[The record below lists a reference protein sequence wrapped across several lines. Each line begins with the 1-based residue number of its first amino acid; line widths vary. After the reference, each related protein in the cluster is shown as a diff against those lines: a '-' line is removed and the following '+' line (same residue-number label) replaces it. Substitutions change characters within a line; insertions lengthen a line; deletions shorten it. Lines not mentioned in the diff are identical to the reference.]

1 MSAPRIHVETIPIE
15 ARSFQG
21 EAAGLITRVL
31 ANIIDAA
38 VVILG
43 LVAVYL
49 GIAGVMFLRQGAR
62 FTFPI
67 VTYPAAYVAGVVVLV
82 AYFTVSWAAAGGRT
96 YGDRVLGLRVLTAK
110 GQDVGFVRA
119 FLRAVLCVHFPILLV
134 WVAVNRHNRS
144 VQDLVVGT
152 SVIYDWS
159 TARRAASSDDPTRV
173 AVDVAPAVADEPE
186 HGDPEPLPRLDGEG

>member
-1 MSAPRIHVETIPIE
+1 M
-15 ARSFQG
+15 
-21 EAAGLITRVL
+21 
-31 ANIIDAA
+31 A

-49 GIAGVMFLRQGAR
+49 GVAGVKFLRQGAR

-67 VTYPAAYVAGVVVLV
+67 VTYRAAFVAGFVALVV
-82 AYFTVSWAAAGGRT
+82 YFTVSWAAAGRT
-96 YGDRVLGLRVLTAK
+96 YGDRVLGLRVQTAK
-110 GQDVGFVRA
+110 GEDMGFVRA
-119 FLRAVLCVHFPILLV
+119 GVRAVLCALFPLLLV

-159 TARRAASSDDPTRV
+159 ATRRVASSDDPARV